1 MVVETPD
8 GLADSQHMTA
18 VEYVYRVHSTV
29 EVPYDDLEA
38 YLDSPTL
45 PEGIDRLDVTKR
57 GNQLFVESVAADNSV
72 GKYTPTATLR
82 ATVTDTRIYEYEGVR
97 SRTEPS
103 TPDDTEPSSTV
114 ETFANFKGRLGT
126 VIKNQALRGEMFA
139 VLHDIAQLADRG
151 RLTAI
156 VGRDGGL
163 EAVSIKDGDV
173 VPAIVEVTESED
185 QEMATDSPNWQDS
198 RTQS

>member
-1 MVVETPD
+1 
-8 GLADSQHMTA
+8 MTA
-18 VEYVYRVHSTV
+18 VDHVYRVHSTI
-29 EVPYDDLEA
+29 EVPYDDLDR
-38 YLDSPTL
+38 YLESPTL
-45 PEGIDRLDVTKR
+45 PEEIDRLDVTRR
-57 GNQLFVESVAADNSV
+57 GNQLFVESVSADNSV

-126 VIKNQALRGEMFA
+126 VIKNRALRGEMFA
-139 VLHDIAQLADRG
+139 VLQEIAGLADRG

-156 VGRDGGL
+156 VARDGAL
-163 EAVSIKDGDV
+163 EAVSVKDGTE
-173 VPAIVEVTESED
+173 VPAVIETTEDTEEQAAAD
-185 QEMATDSPNWQDS
+185 APDWQNM
-198 RTQS
+198 RT